1 MNYHSMDQNLPFP
14 PGKFGFP
21 LVGETLNFLKD
32 QDFALKRYQK
42 YGPIFKTNILGKPTA
57 VMIGSEANKF
67 ILQSHFEHFSWAK
80 GWPATFQELLGK
92 SLFLQDGE
100 EHKKNRKLLMPSF
113 HGQAL
118 INYFDIMESIIKSYL
133 NKWETQE
140 NFTWFSELK
149 QMTFEIAS
157 VLLLG
162 SERGDKID
170 YLSSLFTDLSNGLF
184 TIPLKIPGTK
194 YSKAVRGRDL
204 LLQHLEQEIIKRKEN
219 PSNDTLSLLVQTKD
233 EDGNSLSINE
243 IKVQALLMLFAGHET
258 TTSMLT
264 SLCLVL
270 AQHPDILDQAKKE
283 QEKIHNTDILTLEQI
298 KNMTYL
304 DQVLKEVERL
314 YPPVAGGFRGVVKP
328 FTFNGYYVPAGW
340 QILYSIQLTHQNSE
354 IFTNPK
360 TFDPQRFNKER
371 EEHRKTEYSLVG
383 FGGGSRFCLG
393 YAFAQMEM
401 KIFAALLIRQYHWHL
416 EEGQDLSL
424 NRIPT
429 LHPNS
434 GLKIK
439 NFQRL
444 TK

>member
-1 MNYHSMDQNLPFP
+1 MTYKNCDRNQTLP
-14 PGKFGFP
+14 PGKFGLP
-21 LVGETLNFLKD
+21 LIGETINFLTD

-42 YGPIFKTNILGKPTA
+42 YGSIFKTHILGKPTA
-57 VMIGSEANKF
+57 VMIGNQANKF
-67 ILQSHFEHFSWAK
+67 ILQSHFDHFSWAK
-80 GWPATFQELLGK
+80 GWPNTFQELLGK

-118 INYFDIMESIIKSYL
+118 SNYFSTMENIIKSYL
-133 NKWETQE
+133 NKWEKQKK
-140 NFTWFSELK
+140 FTWFPELK

-162 SERGDKID
+162 SERGDNIN
-170 YLSSLFTDLSNGLF
+170 YLSNLFTDLSNGLF

-194 YSKAVRGRDL
+194 YSKAIRGRDL
-204 LLQHLEQEIIKRKEN
+204 LLQHLEQEIIKRKNN
-219 PSNDTLSLLVQTKD
+219 PSNDALSLLVQTKD
-233 EDGNSLSINE
+233 EEGNSLTLEE
-243 IKVQALLMLFAGHET
+243 IKVQGLLMLFAGHET

-270 AQHPDILDQAKKE
+270 AQHPEILTQAKKE
-283 QEKIHNTDILTLEQI
+283 QKNICDGDIITLEQI
-298 KNMTYL
+298 KNMNYL

-314 YPPVAGGFRGVVKP
+314 YPPVAGGFRGVVKS
-328 FTFNGYYVPAGW
+328 FTFNGYYVPEGW
-340 QILYSIQLTHQNSE
+340 QILYSIQLTHRDDS
-354 IFTNPK
+354 IFPEPK
-360 TFDPQRFNKER
+360 KFDPQRFNKER

-401 KIFAALLIRQYHWHL
+401 KIFAALLIRNYRWNL
-416 EEGQDLSL
+416 EEGQDLNL

-434 GLKIK
+434 GLKVQD
-439 NFQRL
+439 FQPL
-444 TK
+444 TT